1 MRVLPYYLSIGMPSE
16 EFWRGDSTLVKAYQ
30 KAEELRKDR
39 KNQELWWQGMYIYD
53 ALCAASPL
61 FRAFGKKGAKAAP
74 YAKEPYDIHPK
85 KKAKKE
91 KASPEKQ
98 QMLKMKSIMQ
108 AFMMNTNK
116 SKKKEGTSDNAG
128 RNDH

>member
-1 MRVLPYYLSIGMPSE
+1 MRVLPYYLSIGMSAD

-74 YAKEPYDIHPK
+74 YAKEPYNIHPK
-85 KKAKKE
+85 KAKKG
-91 KASPEKQ
+91 KISPEKQ

-108 AFMMNTNK
+108 AFMTTNNK
-116 SKKKEGTSDNAG
+116 SKKKEDPSDAG